1 MIGFDNRF
9 GCATVSLGPSNKPHK
24 TLILR
29 IRGDKMKVK
38 SIDPESPSYFKD
50 LAKRVLGKA
59 YVEDEFCQ
67 QCWEIRALTGS
78 FRNCPIHTVNLIPV
92 DLEPEMEDW

>member
-1 MIGFDNRF
+1 
-9 GCATVSLGPSNKPHK
+9 
-24 TLILR
+24 
-29 IRGDKMKVK
+29 MKIK

-50 LAKRVLGKA
+50 LAKRILGKD

-67 QCWEIRALTGS
+67 QCWEIRAFCLSGTGS